1 MSEALF
7 INEVGPRDG
16 LQNQSA
22 PISTS
27 GKLELVRALVD
38 AGLKAIEATA
48 FVSPKAVPQMADAAQ
63 LSALLPRDPDLR
75 FSALVPNRRGLERA
89 AEAGFREVAVVL
101 AATETMNRK
110 NINQGLAEAQA
121 SCAEALAACQAGGW
135 RGKAYLA
142 VAFGCPYEGAVDSG
156 EVMRLG
162 AAMLGAGASE
172 LVFADTIGAASPAA
186 VEALLGEAV
195 RRFGAA
201 RVAVHLHDTR
211 GLALANAW
219 AAIRAGVRRFDSS
232 VGGLGGCPF
241 APGAAGNLATEDLV
255 LLAEQSGY
263 STGIDLAALYGA
275 VAVAERLV
283 GRGLGGRSAQWW
295 RGQAVRPQARAVA

>member
-22 PISTS
+22 PIATL

-48 FVSPKAVPQMADAAQ
+48 FVSPKAVPQMADAAE
-63 LSALLPRDPDLR
+63 LAVSLPRDPELR

-89 AEAGFREVAVVL
+89 AEAGIREIAVVL
-101 AATETMNRK
+101 AATETMNHR

-121 SCAEALAACQAGGW
+121 GCAEVLAACPARGL

-142 VAFGCPYEGAVDSG
+142 VAFGCPYEGAVAGG
-156 EVMRLG
+156 EVMRLA

-172 LVFADTIGAASPAA
+172 LVFADTIGAAAPAA

-201 RVAVHLHDTR
+201 RVAVHFHDTR

-255 LLAEQSGY
+255 LLAEQSGF
-263 STGIDLAALYGA
+263 STGIDLAALYRA

-295 RGQAVRPQARAVA
+295 RGQATRSLERAAA